1 MSQANARSPSK
12 RSTIH
17 PVAATQTWRTKTCPQ
32 PQPRTI
38 AEVTNRDVA
47 TTQQVAL
54 NARGTLMSL
63 LHATTTVL
71 DYTASLRLCT
81 HAILTVAQEKTLA
94 KGHCARMRVPG
105 SALVHASADVDS
117 SVSCLQS
124 FPPAQAPHAA
134 RCAITMAR
142 VIGDSLAVGCIWFRD
157 LPVHFGLPTRKKQH
171 SSAALPSYWDLHP
184 PRVTTPS
191 TRRCF
196 SSSFKGSLISVLCCE
211 RHCRSQL
218 VTLQVSTGA
227 AAPQQS
233 PPWHVMWVQNV

>member
-1 MSQANARSPSK
+1 
-12 RSTIH
+12 
-17 PVAATQTWRTKTCPQ
+17 
-32 PQPRTI
+32 
-38 AEVTNRDVA
+38 
-47 TTQQVAL
+47 
-54 NARGTLMSL
+54 MSL

-233 PPWHVMWVQNV
+233 PPWHVMWFRMCSSFRSLARSHHLLARVELRLILGSPHRGAQRRRCHHHAPHLK